1 MLQLNTFIMKINSR
15 LSATPILSLLT
26 ILMLTFTSCKKDNS
40 VSEPVV
46 YGDASLKVVNTVQG
60 SLAQDFFQ
68 NDTKISTTPVAY
80 GEATGYLTIK
90 AGNSTISYKNT
101 GSTTVNAT
109 AGLGLNTNDSFT
121 VFYVSNANG
130 SGGIIGFLDDT
141 VAPVTGK
148 AKVRFVNIGAALTN
162 TINVNITGGAA
173 LATGLQYTRSSVYS
187 TIDVNTGL
195 TATVL
200 GSTTPISI
208 PGVTF
213 QTGKIYTVWFDAASS
228 TSLNYHVIQQN

>member
-26 ILMLTFTSCKKDNS
+26 ILTLTFTSCKKDNS
-40 VSEPVV
+40 VNEPVV

-121 VFYVSNANG
+121 VFSQICILQFKKFC
-130 SGGIIGFLDDT
+130 SCKRLDSD
-141 VAPVTGK
+141 
-148 AKVRFVNIGAALTN
+148 
-162 TINVNITGGAA
+162 
-173 LATGLQYTRSSVYS
+173 RSSCNPFW
-187 TIDVNTGL
+187 TRRRNGECE
-195 TATVL
+195 
-200 GSTTPISI
+200 GFSI
-208 PGVTF
+208 KGFAYRLQARQAELFANCTF
-213 QTGKIYTVWFDAASS
+213 T
-228 TSLNYHVIQQN
+228 